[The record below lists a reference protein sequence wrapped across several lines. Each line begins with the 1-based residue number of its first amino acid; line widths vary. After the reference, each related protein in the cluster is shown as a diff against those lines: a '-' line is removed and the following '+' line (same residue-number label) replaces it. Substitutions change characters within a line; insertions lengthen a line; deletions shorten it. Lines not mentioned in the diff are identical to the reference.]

1 MRLCRRPLPP
11 ARRAWRLVPALAV
24 SVVLTAGCGWF
35 GGGGSS
41 TTGSISVFDVKRGD
55 CFTTPK
61 AVKAEL
67 SKLSRVSCATQH
79 TQEAYAVVTY
89 HASAAGAAATS
100 GAPDAYPGGDALDRF
115 AKGVC
120 AQRFTGY
127 VGVDYLDSSL
137 FFTYLLPSARSWEQD
152 DDRNVL
158 CFVTT
163 TGGKLTSSVK
173 GSRK

>member
-1 MRLCRRPLPP
+1 MRSRKRTRLTALLAIPL
-11 ARRAWRLVPALAV
+11 LVAALA
-24 SVVLTAGCGWF
+24 GCSWF
-35 GGGGSS
+35 GGGSDNGKKAV
-41 TTGSISVFDVKRGD
+41 SVFDVKPGQ
-55 CFTTPK
+55 CFAAPG

-67 SKLSRVSCATQH
+67 SNLNKVPCTQAH
-79 TQEAYAVVTY
+79 TQESYAIVAYSGTT
-89 HASAAGAAATS
+89 ATS
-100 GAPDAYPGGDALDRF
+100 GASGSAAAGAYPGSDVLDKF

-120 AQRFTGY
+120 AQRFTAY
-127 VGVDYLDSSL
+127 VGVDYLESTL

-163 TGGKLTSSVK
+163 TGGTLKTSVK

>member
-1 MRLCRRPLPP
+1 MQLRHLLS
-11 ARRAWRLVPALAV
+11 ALLVVPVLALTSAC
-24 SVVLTAGCGWF
+24 SWF
-35 GGGGSS
+35 GGGSGNGQS
-41 TTGSISVFDVKRGD
+41 SISVFDVKPGQ
-55 CFTTPK
+55 CFLAPK
-61 AVKAEL
+61 DVKAEL
-67 SKLSRVSCATQH
+67 SDLTKVTCTKEH

-89 HASAAGAAATS
+89 AATS
-100 GAPDAYPGGDALDRF
+100 SAASGSPASGAYPGGDILDKF

-120 AQRFTGY
+120 AQRFTSY
-127 VGVDYLDSSL
+127 VGVDYLDSTL

-163 TGGKLTSSVK
+163 AGGTLTSSVK